1 MMFGIEPTLTHYL
14 LLSAALLTICMVG
27 LIANRRNMLVLLMI
41 IEMVL
46 LSANLNFVAISAY
59 LSDLNGQVMTMFVLA
74 TAAAESAIGLALLIV
89 VFRRRRTIAIDA
101 VNTLKG

>member
-1 MMFGIEPTLTHYL
+1 MPGIEPTLTHYL

-27 LIANRRNMLVLLMI
+27 LIANRRNMLILLMI
-41 IEMVL
+41 VEMVL

-59 LSDLNGQVMTMFVLA
+59 LSDMNGQVMTMFVLA

-89 VFRRRRTIAIDA
+89 VFRRRKTIDIDA
-101 VNTLKG
+101 ISTLKG

>member
-1 MMFGIEPTLTHYL
+1 MMPGIEPTLTHYL

-41 IEMVL
+41 VELVL
-46 LSANLNFVAISAY
+46 LSANLNFVAVSAY

-89 VFRRRRTIAIDA
+89 VFRRRKTIGIDA